1 MKLPEHQEKASR
13 WGWSK
18 TYNIGESTLAIAA

>member
-13 WGWSK
+13 WGWSE